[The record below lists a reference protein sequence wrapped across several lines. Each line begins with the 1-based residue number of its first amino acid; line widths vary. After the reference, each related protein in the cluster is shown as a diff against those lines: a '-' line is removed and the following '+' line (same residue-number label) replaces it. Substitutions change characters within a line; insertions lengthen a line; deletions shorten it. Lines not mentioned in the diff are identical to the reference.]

1 MRYIILC
8 TFVLALPLWVSHE
21 ALGAEPTSSPAT
33 SPAKPATLE
42 VLRQWRASLKTDGLE
57 KAMEAIASSVVAFP
71 KIHTHA
77 YYERLAAEATPPA
90 LESLGLAEDMAAAMP
105 LYRDRLRQRPIEE
118 LKGAASTAAQAAE
131 KVLAGGGYG
140 NLVLAIA
147 IVGTVRPVLLE
158 RMIAD
163 PAAAPAIEPMLRPAS
178 RELATPEEFLRL
190 AAEETGR
197 SPNVKDPAV
206 LRGPRPAAI
215 DAVIRSLFGAQGKS
229 IYAAVMGDECDK
241 NPANHLRILDL
252 APVGFWLLSTQFES
266 DLGEGMFQLVQAEKG
281 WPDTEKGFREA
292 VERNVAAVRE
302 KRIKPLSPSGKPYV
316 SQDFVKFFR
325 LTWRSGRAPSSFRYP
340 AGSQGASGGPAA
352 LRPSPW
358 PDSQEA
364 PRPPTKPPAPKV
376 PARP

>member
-1 MRYIILC
+1 MRCIILC
-8 TFVLALPLWVSHE
+8 TFVLALPLWVSHA

-42 VLRQWRASLKTDGLE
+42 VLRQWRTSLKTDGLE
-57 KAMEAIASSVVAFP
+57 KAIEAIAASEAAFP

-77 YYERLAAEATPPA
+77 YYERRAAEATPA
-90 LESLGLAEDMAAAMP
+90 AMESLGLTEDMAAAMP
-105 LYRDRLRQRPIEE
+105 FYRDRLRQRPLGE
-118 LKGAASTAAQAAE
+118 LKGAASAAAVAAE

-140 NLVLAIA
+140 NLVLTIA
-147 IVGTVRPVLLE
+147 IVGTVRPVLIE

-163 PAAAPAIEPMLRPAS
+163 PAAAPAIEPMLRPTL
-178 RELATPEEFLRL
+178 RELATPEGFLRL

-197 SPNVKDPAV
+197 APNVKDPAV
-206 LRGPRPAAI
+206 LRGPRTAAI
-215 DAVIRSLFGAQGKS
+215 NAVIESLFGAQGKS
-229 IYAAVMGDECDK
+229 IYAAMMGDECDMD
-241 NPANHLRILDL
+241 PANHLRILDL

-302 KRIKPLSPSGKPYV
+302 KRTKPLAPAGEPYV